1 MKIEVNENNEII
13 SFAKVGEI
21 ENGVEID
28 DAIGSILLKGNFK
41 PSKYMYINSE
51 IVENPDYVEP
61 EIGEITSPK
70 PPVTPGFDEELRKVF
85 GNLQMSSVQ
94 TSKIVNDLS
103 KQVAEL
109 TKQNVEMQQKLNET
123 EVK

>member
-41 PSKYMYINSE
+41 PRKYTYINSE

-61 EIGEITSPK
+61 EIGEVTSPK

-94 TSKIVNDLS
+94 TAKIVNDLS
-103 KQVAEL
+103 NQVAEL